1 MRSAPSNSPSHI
13 LDEAT
18 PFHRIKGQTSHIWCH
33 HTHVSRKEINT
44 TSPQCNI
51 CNRKA
56 DNLCLSL
63 CLLPVDHQRQSRSQ
77 LLCSSQRDG
86 SLMLYLIHRL
96 DMMLRCPWLT
106 PKSGNNRPAMSGKTV
121 AFLCLAYCIDVYS
134 PAKSAPCSFSLCFL
148 KLKASQAHFPDVS
161 LHQSILRSIKTGQV
175 FRPNLTYVPS
185 PPLLPLSV
193 PFIPLP
199 GQNASVLDTFQ
210 CVSWA

>member
-148 KLKASQAHFPDVS
+148 KLKA
-161 LHQSILRSIKTGQV
+161 L
-175 FRPNLTYVPS
+175 
-185 PPLLPLSV
+185 
-193 PFIPLP
+193 
-199 GQNASVLDTFQ
+199 
-210 CVSWA
+210 